1 MKLLKSSLFLGT
13 FLVTIGAFAERDL
26 GKKDLTDSSFK
37 NANIEKVAKIRC
49 SVHSEFTKIYY
60 GGPSY
65 LKVESC
71 FGGEDNGTR
80 YIKVVE
86 DPRGICVFPTQLSGR
101 YARYNF
107 WFQAY
112 DYRGKRLFD
121 YDKSQICGKSGHEM
135 VVKNM
140 PTNFLLIMDP
150 ATVDGFLK
158 CLDRATNGYNELRTV
173 YSNITRSCKEVEG
186 VFYSIHGLSS

>member
-1 MKLLKSSLFLGT
+1 M
-13 FLVTIGAFAERDL
+13 GAVAECDL
-26 GKKDLTDSSFK
+26 AKTDLTDSTFK
-37 NANIEKVAKIRC
+37 NAVIEQVGERKC

-71 FGGEDNGTR
+71 FGGEDDGTR
-80 YIKVVE
+80 YIKVVA
-86 DPRGICVFPTQLSGR
+86 DSRGICVFPTQLSGDF
-101 YARYNF
+101 ARYNF

-121 YDKSQICGKSGHEM
+121 YDKTKICGKDGDEM
-135 VVKNM
+135 VVKDM
-140 PTNFLLIMDP
+140 PTNFLLVMDP

-158 CLDRATNGYNELRTV
+158 CLDRETNGYNELGTV
-173 YSNITRSCKEVEG
+173 YNNITGSCKEVEG
-186 VFYSIHGLSS
+186 TFYSRHGLSS